1 METQAISNFSPT
13 ANSTQAVDS
22 QTQTEAGEFQRVLE
36 QVALLGGQVAI
47 DELFQLAKEEE

>member
-36 QVALLGGQVAI
+36 QVAFLGGQVAI